1 MRRSRVIGLTGG
13 FGTGKSTV
21 AGMFRK
27 LGAKV
32 IDCDKIGHAILKNDK
47 VIRQRLKKEFGTIT
61 RAGLAQQVFSS
72 KPKLKKLN
80 RIMHPAIIKEVKTRL
95 RSIKSGLAVIDAP
108 LLIEAGLDKIID
120 YLVVVRA
127 NRAAQFKRAGQKTKL
142 TTEEIKLRISAQLTL
157 SKKLEQADFI
167 INNATTRN
175 YTAKQVKKIME
186 SLA

>member
-1 MRRSRVIGLTGG
+1 MKRSKIIGLTGG

-32 IDCDKIGHAILKNDK
+32 IDCDRIGHAILKNNK
-47 VIRQRLKKEFGTIT
+47 IIRQRLRKEFGTLT
-61 RAGLAQQVFSS
+61 RSGLGKIVFSS
-72 KPKLKKLN
+72 PQKLKKLN
-80 RIMHPAIIKEVKTRL
+80 RIMHPAIIKEVKNRL

-142 TTEEIKLRISAQLTL
+142 TKKEIKLRISAQLSL
-157 SKKLEQADFI
+157 SKKLEQADFVI
-167 INNATTRN
+167 DNSKTKTNTK
-175 YTAKQVKKIME
+175 KQVKRIME